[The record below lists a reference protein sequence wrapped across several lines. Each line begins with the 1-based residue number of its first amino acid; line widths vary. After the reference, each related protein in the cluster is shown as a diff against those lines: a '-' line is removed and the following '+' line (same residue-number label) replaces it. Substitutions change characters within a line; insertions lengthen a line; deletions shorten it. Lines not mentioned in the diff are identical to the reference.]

1 MRATLLSGYVIFR
14 APLEAAPFWSWRVS
28 LLRTLAWQRP
38 HDVRRTVHSRFWT
51 WIEFWRMW
59 LETAVIHPISKY
71 AVWAGTSRFTTN
83 KDDPK
88 DCLTKNCHR
97 SHSLRFIPAGSWQRP
112 VLTPAV
118 ICAWSNWT
126 KVNFFSNLISFPVPM
141 RLEQH
146 LASRRKKL
154 RNKLMQI
161 LCKVANHID
170 IECPPLPRDWQC
182 RFRILCAWAYHRNQR
197 RTPSPPWWTWQ
208 WASSIWDCLLRFVSI
223 SLADEVL
230 EHWVLRMCKTWDLH
244 R

>member
-1 MRATLLSGYVIFR
+1 M
-14 APLEAAPFWSWRVS
+14 
-28 LLRTLAWQRP
+28 
-38 HDVRRTVHSRFWT
+38 
-51 WIEFWRMW
+51 
-59 LETAVIHPISKY
+59 
-71 AVWAGTSRFTTN
+71 
-83 KDDPK
+83 
-88 DCLTKNCHR
+88 
-97 SHSLRFIPAGSWQRP
+97 
-112 VLTPAV
+112 
-118 ICAWSNWT
+118 
-126 KVNFFSNLISFPVPM
+126 NFFSNLISFPVPM

-208 WASSIWDCLLRFVSI
+208 RASSIWDCLLRFFSI

-230 EHWVLRMCKTWDLH
+230 EHWVLRMCQDLGSASLGCSRKPGKFDSCH
-244 R
+244 SSMVWMRTVNYNYAGRCQLHTGASFPATVSGKISGSEDKATHTHAQIHTLRKFGLRILT